1 MSPKLRLDIIKNKQ
15 VKKKGGKVKLSN
27 ITIRAHPKFS
37 NVYISGLPQNPKLYS
52 KNLIPGNKVYGE
64 RLITFKGEEYR
75 EWDPFRSKLA
85 AMILEKPSLE
95 FLKKDL
101 SCLYLGAS
109 SGTTISHLSD
119 IVYEGVIYGVEFAE
133 RSMRQLIQNT
143 DKRKNIVPL
152 LGNAN
157 FPESYAKS
165 IFTPID
171 LVYQDIAQPN
181 QAKIAIENC
190 DYYLKNKGFLILAI
204 KSQSIDSVEKSEKI
218 YMQEKKILEKAGYVI
233 IDSINIHKYAA
244 NHIILTVQK

>member
-1 MSPKLRLDIIKNKQ
+1 VNPKLSLDRVKNKQ

-27 ITIRAHPKFS
+27 INIRAHPKYS
-37 NVYISGLPQNPKLYS
+37 NVYISGIPQNLKLYS
-52 KNLIPGNKVYGE
+52 KNLVPGNKVYGE
-64 RLITFKGEEYR
+64 KLITFKGDEYR

-95 FLKKDL
+95 FLTKDL
-101 SCLYLGAS
+101 SCLYLGAA

-119 IVYEGVIYGVEFAE
+119 IIYSGIIYGVEFAE

-143 DKRKNIVPL
+143 DKRKNIVPI

-157 FPESYAKS
+157 FPESYANS

-171 LVYQDIAQPN
+171 LVYQDVAQPN
-181 QAKIAIENC
+181 QAQIAIENC
-190 DYYLKNKGFLILAI
+190 NYYLKDNGFLILAI
-204 KSQSIDSVEKSEKI
+204 KSQSIDSVQKSEKI
-218 YMQEKKILEKAGYVI
+218 YLQEKRIIEKAGYKI
-233 IDSINIHKYAA
+233 IDSVNIHKYAA

>member
-1 MSPKLRLDIIKNKQ
+1 MNPKLKLDRIKNNQ
-15 VKKKGGKVKLSN
+15 VKKKGGKVKLSDIN
-27 ITIRAHPKFS
+27 IRAHPKYS

-52 KNLIPGNKVYGE
+52 KNLVPGNKVYGE

-119 IVYEGVIYGVEFAE
+119 IVYSGVIYGVEFAE

-143 DKRKNIVPL
+143 DVRKNIVPI

-165 IFTPID
+165 IFTPMD

-181 QAKIAIENC
+181 QAQIAIENC
-190 DYYLKNKGFLILAI
+190 NYYLKNNGFLILAI

-218 YMQEKKILEKAGYVI
+218 YLQEKKIIEEAGYVI

>member
-1 MSPKLRLDIIKNKQ
+1 VNPKLRLDRAKNEQ

-27 ITIRAHPKFS
+27 INIRAHPKYS
-37 NVYISGLPQNPKLYS
+37 NVYISGLPQNLKLYS
-52 KNLIPGNKVYGE
+52 KNLVPGNKVYGE
-64 RLITFKGEEYR
+64 KLITFKGDEYR

-95 FLKKDL
+95 FLTKDL
-101 SCLYLGAS
+101 SCLYLGAA

-119 IVYEGVIYGVEFAE
+119 IIYSGIIYGVEFAE

-143 DKRKNIVPL
+143 DKRKNIVPI

-157 FPESYAKS
+157 FPESYANS

-171 LVYQDIAQPN
+171 LVYQDVAQPN
-181 QAKIAIENC
+181 QAQIAIENC
-190 DYYLKNKGFLILAI
+190 NYYLKDNGFLILAI
-204 KSQSIDSVEKSEKI
+204 KSQSIDSIQKSEKI
-218 YMQEKKILEKAGYVI
+218 YLQEKRIIEKAGYKI
-233 IDSINIHKYAA
+233 IDSVNIHKYAA

>member
-1 MSPKLRLDIIKNKQ
+1 MNPKLRLDRVNINQ

-27 ITIRAHPKFS
+27 INIRAHPKYS
-37 NVYISGLPQNPKLYS
+37 NVYISGSPQNLKLYS
-52 KNLIPGNKVYGE
+52 KNLVPGNKVYGE
-64 RLITFKGEEYR
+64 KLVSFKGEEYR

-95 FLKKDL
+95 FLTKDL

-119 IVYEGVIYGVEFAE
+119 MVYKGVIYGVEFAE

-143 DKRKNIVPL
+143 DKRMNIVPI

-157 FPESYAKS
+157 FPESYANS

-171 LVYQDIAQPN
+171 LVYQDVAQPN
-181 QAKIAIENC
+181 QAQIAIENC
-190 DYYLKNKGFLILAI
+190 NYYLKDNGFLILAI
-204 KSQSIDSVEKSEKI
+204 KSQSIDSVQKSEKI
-218 YMQEKKILEKAGYVI
+218 YLQEKRILEKAGYKI
-233 IDSINIHKYAA
+233 IDSINIHKFAA

>member
-1 MSPKLRLDIIKNKQ
+1 MYPKLRLDRAKNKQ
-15 VKKKGGKVKLSN
+15 LKKKGGKVKLSN
-27 ITIRAHPKFS
+27 INIRAHPKYS
-37 NVYISGLPQNPKLYS
+37 NVYISGFPQDLKIYS
-52 KNLIPGNKVYGE
+52 KNLVPGIKVYGE
-64 RLITFKGEEYR
+64 KLITFKGEEYR

-95 FLKKDL
+95 FLTKDL

-119 IVYEGVIYGVEFAE
+119 IIYQGIIYGVEFAE

-143 DKRKNIVPL
+143 DKRKNIVPI

-157 FPESYAKS
+157 FPESYANS

-171 LVYQDIAQPN
+171 LIYQDIAQPN
-181 QAKIAIENC
+181 QAQIAVENSN
-190 DYYLKNKGFLILAI
+190 YYLKNDGFLILAI
-204 KSQSIDSVEKSEKI
+204 KSQSIDSVQKSEKI
-218 YMQEKKILEKAGYVI
+218 YIQEKKILEKAGYVI
-233 IDSINIHKYAA
+233 IESINIHKYAA

>member
-1 MSPKLRLDIIKNKQ
+1 M
-15 VKKKGGKVKLSN
+15 
-27 ITIRAHPKFS
+27 
-37 NVYISGLPQNPKLYS
+37 
-52 KNLIPGNKVYGE
+52 
-64 RLITFKGEEYR
+64 
-75 EWDPFRSKLA
+75 
-85 AMILEKPSLE
+85 E
-95 FLKKDL
+95 FLTKDL

-133 RSMRQLIQNT
+133 RSIRQLIQNT
-143 DKRKNIVPL
+143 DKRKNIVSI

-157 FPESYAKS
+157 FPESYANS

-181 QAKIAIENC
+181 QAQIAVENC
-190 DYYLKNKGFLILAI
+190 NYYLKNNGILILAI
-204 KSQSIDSVEKSEKI
+204 KSQSINSVQKPEKI
-218 YMQEKKILEKAGYVI
+218 YIQEKKILEKAGYVI

>member
-1 MSPKLRLDIIKNKQ
+1 MKMSEIN
-15 VKKKGGKVKLSN
+15 
-27 ITIRAHPKFS
+27 IRAHPKYS
-37 NVYISGLPQNPKLYS
+37 NVYISGVPQNLKLYS
-52 KNLIPGNKVYGE
+52 KNLVPGNKVYGE

-75 EWDPFRSKLA
+75 EWNPFRSKLA

-95 FLKKDL
+95 FLTKDL

-143 DKRKNIVPL
+143 DKRKNIVPI

-157 FPESYAKS
+157 FPESYANS

-181 QAKIAIENC
+181 QAQIAIENC
-190 DYYLKNKGFLILAI
+190 NYYLKNNGFLILAI
-204 KSQSIDSVEKSEKI
+204 KSQSIDSIQKSEKI
-218 YMQEKKILEKAGYVI
+218 YIQEKKILEKAGYVI

>member
-1 MSPKLRLDIIKNKQ
+1 VNPKLRLDRIKNKQ
-15 VKKKGGKVKLSN
+15 VRKKGGKAKVSN
-27 ITIRAHPKFS
+27 INIRAHPKYS
-37 NVYISGLPQNPKLYS
+37 NVYISGLLQNPKLYS
-52 KNLIPGNKVYGE
+52 KNLVPGNKVYGE

-75 EWDPFRSKLA
+75 EWDPHRSKLA
-85 AMILEKPSLE
+85 AMILENPSLE
-95 FLKKDL
+95 FLTKDL

-133 RSMRQLIQNT
+133 RSMRQLVQNT

-157 FPESYAKS
+157 FPENYAKS
-165 IFTPID
+165 IFTSID

-181 QAKIAIENC
+181 QAQIAIENC
-190 DYYLKNKGFLILAI
+190 NYYLKNKGFLILAI
-204 KSQSIDSVEKSEKI
+204 KSQSIDSVQNSEKI
-218 YMQEKKILEKAGYVI
+218 YVQEKKILEEAGYII
-233 IDSINIHKYAA
+233 IDRINIHKYAA

>member
-1 MSPKLRLDIIKNKQ
+1 VNPKLSLDRVKNKQ

-27 ITIRAHPKFS
+27 INIRAHPKYS
-37 NVYISGLPQNPKLYS
+37 NVYISGLPQNLKLYS
-52 KNLIPGNKVYGE
+52 KNLVPGNKVYGE
-64 RLITFKGEEYR
+64 KLITFKGDEYR

-95 FLKKDL
+95 FLTKDL
-101 SCLYLGAS
+101 SCLYLGAA

-119 IVYEGVIYGVEFAE
+119 IIYSGIIYGVEFAE

-143 DKRKNIVPL
+143 DKRKNIVPI

-157 FPESYAKS
+157 FPESYANS

-171 LVYQDIAQPN
+171 LVYQDVAQPN
-181 QAKIAIENC
+181 QAQIAIENC
-190 DYYLKNKGFLILAI
+190 NYYLKDNGFLILAI
-204 KSQSIDSVEKSEKI
+204 KSQSIDSVQKSEKI
-218 YMQEKKILEKAGYVI
+218 YLQEKRIIEKAGYKI
-233 IDSINIHKYAA
+233 IDSVNIHKYAA